1 MLFTVVVF
9 IGTVTELKDVWTFA
23 DIANGLMAV
32 PNLIGMLVLS
42 GLIARET
49 RDYLAQDPDLCCRG
63 DFFSSVPPEE
73 DVAR

>member
-1 MLFTVVVF
+1 MNF

-32 PNLIGMLVLS
+32 PNLIGMLALS

-49 RDYLAQDPDLCCRG
+49 GDYLAQDPRLRRRG
-63 DFFSSVPPEE
+63 DSFSSVPQQEGP
-73 DVAR
+73 DAAR